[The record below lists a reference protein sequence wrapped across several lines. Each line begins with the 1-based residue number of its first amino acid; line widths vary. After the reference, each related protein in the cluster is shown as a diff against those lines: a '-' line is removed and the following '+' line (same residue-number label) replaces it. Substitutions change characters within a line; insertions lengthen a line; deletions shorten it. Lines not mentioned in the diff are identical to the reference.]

1 MNALS
6 RHSRRIGP
14 LVAGL
19 LLLSLTTSTLARDDD
34 VKVPFLFTEDE
45 KLVQTELREAVP
57 RSSTLPADQF
67 LNAPMTRL
75 EYMLTTLEARLNEES
90 WKSLIHDRLAE
101 AFDQKSSKFNV
112 PVSIKGFARYAPE
125 LGRIFVG
132 YTVAGLGQPRKPM
145 RTTCDELLSQLKPI
159 APQGNMGFLYH
170 NTVLG
175 VLAQKDYAEYTPI
188 LETLAK
194 SVVHRVTLES
204 KTGDLGVV
212 HGLACQRTE
221 EGGHVLYHRFSF
233 KVGSLR

>member
-75 EYMLTTLEARLNEES
+75 EYMLTTLEARINEES
-90 WKSLIHDRLAE
+90 WKSLIHDRLA
-101 AFDQKSSKFNV
+101 
-112 PVSIKGFARYAPE
+112 
-125 LGRIFVG
+125 
-132 YTVAGLGQPRKPM
+132 
-145 RTTCDELLSQLKPI
+145 
-159 APQGNMGFLYH
+159 
-170 NTVLG
+170 
-175 VLAQKDYAEYTPI
+175 
-188 LETLAK
+188 
-194 SVVHRVTLES
+194 
-204 KTGDLGVV
+204 
-212 HGLACQRTE
+212 
-221 EGGHVLYHRFSF
+221 
-233 KVGSLR
+233 